1 MSDLENKIKKTIDLW
16 GYKVVNHAGK
26 VLTEITNYPAGQS
39 PDIVGS
45 IDFKVA
51 VKPDGTATF
60 SLVMANYWEYIEF
73 GVNGWQTSHGS
84 KFTFKKDT
92 PPIPAKAMESFVEK
106 RNIQPTMNIAAHRKT
121 ELIKGKGK
129 LSKKLK
135 KGLIQSN
142 RDKSLKSM
150 LFAMSKSIKR
160 KGIEPNPFRDKII
173 TQELKDELR
182 TNLAKIFKEEFI
194 IQINKD

>member
-92 PPIPAKAMESFVEK
+92 PPIPAKAIESFLEK
-106 RNIQPTMNIAAHRKT
+106 RHISFKDIKKHGRASLSEISLKRRKAV
-121 ELIKGKGK
+121 K
-129 LSKKLK
+129 KKLK
-135 KGLIQSN
+135 GLSYEQERKALSFLLG
-142 RDKSLKSM
+142 R
-150 LFAMSKSIKR
+150 SIKR